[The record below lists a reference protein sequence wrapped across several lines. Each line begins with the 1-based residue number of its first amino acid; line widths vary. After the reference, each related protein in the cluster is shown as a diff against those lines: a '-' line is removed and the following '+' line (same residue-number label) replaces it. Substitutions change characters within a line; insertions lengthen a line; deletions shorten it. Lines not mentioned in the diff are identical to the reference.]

1 MKFLKLFVLA
11 VLLMVG
17 MAAIAEAGLPC
28 SDINESLI
36 DTLTVV
42 NTYGK
47 PGAEVLMPL
56 HLSNRRKV
64 AGFQMFVDF
73 DTTLFHPIVTGV
85 DTLWNST
92 HTEVLGINRFY
103 DWQAGGRLNAALV
116 FPQIVGETDYPS
128 AVASHIRLKLLA
140 YPSDFL
146 NLRSGADTG
155 RGDIIYVKVQIDPA
169 AVHNAY
175 TDVNFYTED
184 IVDPETFPPEVI
196 GCQHN
201 NYSDTLGI
209 STRPRIFP
217 GRIIVDTSEVLLPV
231 VNSFTANP
239 STITSGSS
247 STLSWNVSNAN
258 SVEINNGVVTNGNLT
273 GTAIVSPTA
282 TTTYVLTAYGQTQNI
297 TAGVTV
303 TVSIPG
309 SNHVPV
315 IASISPSSYTI
326 TEGENVAFSVSATD
340 SDNDPITLKALSLPA
355 NASFGTGGEVT
366 GVGSASG
373 NFSFTPNR
381 GQAGVYNIQFQA
393 TDNQGGVSSTANV
406 SITVEEIEFD
416 VVYSTSSATGS
427 PVGGIPGKNSILFP
441 IDFVTALT
449 VYGVQFDLHYDPD
462 FIEIDSFITTPRTEN
477 FVIYD
482 NIGGTKGEVR
492 VLTFGMDNDTITID
506 ETENTAILYAAI
518 TIDSTAPPG
527 DYEIDIT
534 DGWESVNPDPNFPSL
549 MLVTEPGIVQV
560 DRMGDVNLDQRVDVA
575 DVVNIVGYILG
586 NFSFSERQFD
596 VADVVTNGAINVFDL
611 VGIINYI
618 FGIPISPAA
627 PTYVEGGFATVIL
640 DYDPKNGN
648 ENEIVVR
655 SELPEMIAGV
665 EMEIN
670 YDPATI
676 LLGVPELTE
685 DADGLTMKSKDDG
698 QGKVKILMH
707 FTNPFD
713 EADLIQKGTAELV
726 KIPVRARADVAEGV
740 EQVRLDEIMLSTNTG
755 SAVRI
760 GNQGLPETFEL
771 HQNYPNPFNPTT
783 TIKFAIGQGQLGSLQ
798 HVSLDVF
805 NILGQRVTTLVDQEM
820 PSGQYEV
827 VWDATNNQGKQ
838 VASGVYLYRLQ
849 IDDRKDTKKMLFIK

>member
-11 VLLMVG
+11 VLLMIG

-28 SDINESLI
+28 SSIQESLI
-36 DTLTVV
+36 DSFTVV

-47 PGAEVLMPL
+47 PGTEVLMPL
-56 HLSNRRKV
+56 HMSNRRKV

-73 DTTLFHPIVTGV
+73 DTTIFHPIITGV
-85 DTLWNST
+85 DTLWNTT

-103 DWQAGGRLNAALV
+103 DWQAGGRLNTALV
-116 FPQIVGETDYPS
+116 FPQVFGETDYPS
-128 AVASHIRLKLLA
+128 PIASHIRLKILA
-140 YPSDFL
+140 YPADFL

-155 RGDIIYVKVQIDPA
+155 RGDIIYIKVQIDPT

-184 IVDPETFPPEVI
+184 ILDPETFPPEVI

-201 NYSDTLGI
+201 NYADTLGI
-209 STRPRIFP
+209 STRPKIFP
-217 GRIIVDTSEVLLPV
+217 GRIIVDTSNVLTPV
-231 VNSFTANP
+231 VNSFTASP

-247 STLSWNVSNAN
+247 STLSWNVSNAD
-258 SVEINNGVVTNGNLT
+258 SIYINNGINKVANPSGSTP
-273 GTAIVSPTA
+273 VSPTS
-282 TTTYVLTAYGQTQNI
+282 TTTYVLTAYGKNQNI
-297 TAGVTV
+297 TAGTTV

-340 SDNDPITLKALSLPA
+340 SDNDPITLKALSLPT

-393 TDNQGGVSSTANV
+393 TDNQGGVSSSANV

-427 PVGGIPGKNSILFP
+427 PVGGIPGKKSILFP

-449 VYGVQFDLHYDPD
+449 VYGVQFDLHFDPD

-482 NIGGTKGEVR
+482 NIGETKGFVR

-560 DRMGDVNLDQRVDVA
+560 DRMGDINLDQRVDVA

-586 NFSFSERQFD
+586 NFSFSARQFD
-596 VADVVTNGAINVFDL
+596 VADVVTNGTINVFDL
-611 VGIINYI
+611 VGIINNI

-627 PTYVEGGFATVIL
+627 PAYIEGGYATVNM
-640 DYDPKNGN
+640 DYDPINGN
-648 ENEIVVR
+648 ANEIIVK

-665 EMEIN
+665 EMDIN

-676 LLGVPELTE
+676 LLGVPELTK

-698 QGKVKILMH
+698 QGKIKILMH
-707 FTNPFD
+707 FTNPFN

-726 KIPVRARADVAEGV
+726 KIPVRARAEVAEGV
-740 EQVRLDEIMLSTNTG
+740 EQIRLSEIMLSTNTG

-760 GNQGLPETFEL
+760 GNQSLPETFEL

-838 VASGVYLYRLQ
+838 VASGVYLYKLQ